1 MALKINPKFISSD
14 MATDQELL
22 ALQNEI
28 DTKQSSSEK
37 NQPNG
42 YAGLD
47 NSGTIP
53 MALLPAD
60 LTVGSSIG
68 DIDGGSANSVYLT
81 EDVDGGGA

>member
-1 MALKINPKFISSD
+1 
-14 MATDQELL
+14 MATDAEL
-22 ALQNEI
+22 A
-28 DTKQSSSEK
+28 TKQSLSEK

-47 NSGTIP
+47 SSGLIP
-53 MALLPAD
+53 MVLLPSD
-60 LTVGSSIG
+60 ISTSSSVG